1 MMEEIAKYG
10 TPTTK
15 RIYADWT
22 KPNAAGWKTV
32 LLEYAITP
40 TAIPWKN
47 SSDSAMIIDAMDL
60 LYSDKVDGF
69 CIVSSDSDFTRLA
82 IRLRESGMVIGMGKK
97 TPNSFIVAC
106 DRFIYI
112 E

>member
-1 MMEEIAKYG
+1 MSQDTKELKLAVLIDADNVPYSNVKGMMEEIAKYG

-40 TAIPWKN
+40 TAIRWKN

-60 LYSDKVDGF
+60 LYSDKVDG
-69 CIVSSDSDFTRLA
+69 LY
-82 IRLRESGMVIGMGKK
+82 
-97 TPNSFIVAC
+97 
-106 DRFIYI
+106 RF
-112 E
+112 